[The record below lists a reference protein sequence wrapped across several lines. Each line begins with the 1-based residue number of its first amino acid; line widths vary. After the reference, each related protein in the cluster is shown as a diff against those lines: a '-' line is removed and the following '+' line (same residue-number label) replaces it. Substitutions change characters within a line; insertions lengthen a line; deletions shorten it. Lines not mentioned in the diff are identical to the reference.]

1 MNIIQRIEHWG
12 DTHHPRW
19 VDMVRIVL
27 GVLIFAK
34 GVSFVMDRESVAG
47 LIERTNFQLS
57 IWSAV
62 HYVVFAHLVGGIF
75 IAFGFA
81 TRLAVLFQLPILIVA
96 VFWVNVTDGFSF
108 LNSEFW

>member
-1 MNIIQRIEHWG
+1 MNLIQRIEHWG

-19 VDMVRIVL
+19 VDVVRIAL

-34 GVSFVMDRESVAG
+34 GVSFIMDRESVAV
-47 LIERTNFQLS
+47 LIEQTHFQLS

-75 IAFGFA
+75 IALGFS
-81 TRLAVLFQLPILIVA
+81 TRLA
-96 VFWVNVTDGFSF
+96 
-108 LNSEFW
+108 